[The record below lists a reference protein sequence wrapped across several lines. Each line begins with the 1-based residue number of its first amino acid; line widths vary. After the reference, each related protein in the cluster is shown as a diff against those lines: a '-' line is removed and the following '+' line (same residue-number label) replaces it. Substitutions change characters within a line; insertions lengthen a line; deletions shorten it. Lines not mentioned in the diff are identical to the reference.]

1 MGNSSKRI
9 LKSTEQKVRIIDI
22 NNFTLEEYASD
33 MKKLLKEKGL
43 HNAVEGIC
51 DRTNTVSSVLRYPA
65 HREIQELMCD
75 ILYLIELSE
84 ANKE

>member
-1 MGNSSKRI
+1 MN
-9 LKSTEQKVRIIDI
+9 D
-22 NNFTLEEYASD
+22 FTLKEYTQEEYDSD

-43 HNAVEGIC
+43 HDAVEGIC
-51 DRTNTVSSVLRYPA
+51 DRINSVSSVLSYTG

-84 ANKE
+84 TNKE

>member
-1 MGNSSKRI
+1 MN
-9 LKSTEQKVRIIDI
+9 D
-22 NNFTLEEYASD
+22 FTLKEYTQEEYESD

-51 DRTNTVSSVLRYPA
+51 DRINSVSSVLRYPA

-84 ANKE
+84 TNKE